1 MDLSSPHDPRP
12 SPAERPRRRH
22 RLVGARRLDH
32 RRGSVP
38 RCRRLDRG
46 RADRQRRGLRQRRAV
61 RRHAGGRPAGRLAV
75 RPLARR
81 SRHDRRQVRERRAG
95 APAGRGLLRLGHFH
109 PAAGDLGHGT
119 RRHAHG
125 LQSGAAVGRARAG
138 EGPRGAAGD
147 QRPVRRDLPAGPPDR
162 PDAGRGAERAHARD
176 PLPVGDGGG
185 LRAVGPRRVGRARSR
200 DRSRE
205 QAAAQPRRLARRLG
219 RACST
224 ARA

>member
-1 MDLSSPHDPRP
+1 MIPVLRPLKDPAVATVW
-12 SPAERPRRRH
+12 SG
-22 RLVGARRLDH
+22 LCRLDH

-38 RCRRLDRG
+38 RRRRLDRR

-81 SRHDRRQVRERRAG
+81 SRHDRRQVRERRAR

-147 QRPVRRDLPAGPPDR
+147 QRPVRRDLSAGPPDR

-185 LRAVGPRRVGRARSR
+185 LRAVGPSPCGPCAIAWSIPRASR
-200 DRSRE
+200 GP
-205 QAAAQPRRLARRLG
+205 AAAAGAAPGMR
-219 RACST
+219 CST